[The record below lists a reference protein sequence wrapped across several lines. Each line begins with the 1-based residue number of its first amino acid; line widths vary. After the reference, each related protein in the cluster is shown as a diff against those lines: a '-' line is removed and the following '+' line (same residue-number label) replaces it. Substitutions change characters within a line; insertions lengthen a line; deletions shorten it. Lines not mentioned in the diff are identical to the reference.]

1 MTHTGRGL
9 QNPHMHLVIVGAG
22 IAGLSAALYAR
33 LYGFETT
40 IYEELAPGGRC
51 LETVHAKYFPGLP
64 SNEKA
69 VTVSERLESQV
80 RESGAELR
88 NERVLQVSSRE
99 PDSADGPAVSIRTE
113 NGETFA
119 DACIIAVGDDR
130 KPAGIPGED
139 EYTGRGLSYCATC
152 DGPLFRGRDVCV
164 IGGGDSAC
172 DEAIFLSE
180 ICSTVHLL
188 CRTEELTALPAL
200 RTELSSRDNIR
211 LYPGAQVSGL
221 DGSVTDMGFR
231 VLNTVHFRS
240 GGTETS
246 LAVAAAFVFVGRRGI
261 AASIAPDLTAD
272 ADGRLHTDRHMRTSG
287 TMIYAVGS
295 ARSNPIPQFVVAAAD
310 GVVAVK
316 DLYDRMYADT

>member
-1 MTHTGRGL
+1 MTQTGRGL

-64 SNEKA
+64 ADEKA
-69 VTVSERLESQV
+69 VTLAERLESQV
-80 RESGAELR
+80 LDSGAVLR

-99 PDSADGPAVSIRTE
+99 PASADGPVTIRTE
-113 NGETFA
+113 SDETFA
-119 DACIIAVGDDR
+119 DACIIAVGDER
-130 KPAGIPGED
+130 KPAGIPGE
-139 EYTGRGLSYCATC
+139 EEFAGRGLSYCATC

-172 DEAIFLSE
+172 DEALFLSE

-188 CRTEELTALPAL
+188 CRSEELTALPAL
-200 RTELSSRDNIR
+200 RTELSGRDNIR
-211 LYPGAQVSGL
+211 QYFGAQVRGL
-221 DGSVTDMGFR
+221 EGTITDMGFR
-231 VLNTVHFRS
+231 VLQSVRFRW

-246 LAVAAAFVFVGRRGI
+246 LAVAAAFVFVGRRGL
-261 AASIAPDLTAD
+261 AASIAPELDAD

-316 DLYDRMYADT
+316 DLYDRMYEDT